1 MAKHP
6 QAQARA
12 ANPNLQFC
20 RDPGAR
26 SNHARSKAT
35 TTQPPQKFASM
46 WRRRR
51 SPNDSKQRRGF
62 ARIGARGASDAASA
76 FGGRG
81 STSVMAAGGRS
92 ARRGYEAPPQA
103 PGDHRCSRAGR
114 GLARLVGGGA
124 AAVSRRGVRR
134 SYYLFLRWV
143 RSADGRRGQELRRS
157 LGLQSSLL
165 RLPVWVGL
173 R

>member
-12 ANPNLQFC
+12 ENPNLQFC

-46 WRRRR
+46 WRWRR
-51 SPNDSKQRRGF
+51 SPNDSKQRRDF
-62 ARIGARGASDAASA
+62 ARIGARGASDAASD
-76 FGGRG
+76 FGRRG

-103 PGDHRCSRAGR
+103 PRDHRCSRAGR

-124 AAVSRRGVRR
+124 AAVSRRGARR
-134 SYYLFLRWV
+134 SYFYGGCGARTEFRTT
-143 RSADGRRGQELRRS
+143 EFS
-157 LGLQSSLL
+157 LA
-165 RLPVWVGL
+165 PAT
-173 R
+173 